1 MTETA
6 FWDTS
11 AFVPLCLQ
19 QRTSSRANHLLDQ
32 YGMAVWWTAPV
43 EARSAFARDLRN
55 GVITAREHQEA
66 IVVLDRMRWEW
77 IEVYPDDSLRSFAE
91 TLPDRFGLRAAD
103 ALQLAAAHTWVMQRP
118 AGRPFISGDKRLLD
132 AAEQIGFRTITV

>member
-11 AFVPLCLQ
+11 GFVPLCLQ
-19 QRTSSRANHLLDQ
+19 QRNSSHANQLLDQ
-32 YGMAVWWTAPV
+32 YAMAVWWTAPV
-43 EARSAFARDLRN
+43 EARSAFARGLRK

-77 IEVYPDDSLRSFAE
+77 TEVYPDDFLRSFAE
-91 TLPDRFGLRAAD
+91 TLTDRFPLRAAD
-103 ALQLAAAHTWVMQRP
+103 ALQLAAAAEWAMQRP
-118 AGRPFISGDKRLLD
+118 TGRPFISGDKRLLE
-132 AAEQIGFRTITV
+132 AAGQLGFRTIAV